1 MDSNLSIFLTATA
14 WTFAVTTVIWVVALL
29 AQGNHSMMDA
39 YYGFGYAVPV
49 WIAFFLSDAASPIAA
64 LLLLMAS
71 MHGCRLGFY
80 LAARWR
86 RYVPVYGG
94 DPRYL
99 DFKTKYSPGYWWK
112 SFFAVM
118 EPQAVLITVVGLPAV
133 VGVLKNRDVATS
145 NEVGVVTVLG
155 LLLFGIGMY
164 FETLGDGQLQ
174 SFLAHENRP
183 ARYLN
188 TGVWTHTRHPHYF
201 GNICSWW
208 GIWLVAV
215 SGNADLWWTA
225 IGPLANTIMLTLI
238 LGVALQDK
246 YMGDRP
252 EYQALMART
261 RALLPLPVKQSPVRS
276 SPAQSPAKEA
286 PVATGHAS
294 ARD

>member
-1 MDSNLSIFLTATA
+1 MDSNLSIFIICTA
-14 WTFAVTTVIWVVALL
+14 WTVGITTIIWVVALL

-49 WIAFFLSDAASPIAA
+49 WIAFVLSDAASPIAA

-71 MHGCRLGFY
+71 MHGCRLGWY

-86 RYVPVYGG
+86 RYVPVHGG

-99 DFKTKYSPGYWWK
+99 EFKAKYSPGYWWK

-133 VGVLKNRDVATS
+133 VGVLENRDVATS
-145 NEVGVVTVLG
+145 DQVSVLTVLG
-155 LLLFGIGMY
+155 LALFGIGMY
-164 FETLGDGQLQ
+164 FEVLGDGQLQ

-201 GNICSWW
+201 GNICTWW
-208 GIWLVAV
+208 GIWIVAV
-215 SGNADLWWTA
+215 SGNQDIWWTVA
-225 IGPLANTIMLTLI
+225 GPIANTIMLTLI

-252 EYQALMART
+252 EYQALMSRT
-261 RALLPLPVKQSPVRS
+261 RALLPLPVKQSPLNYG
-276 SPAQSPAKEA
+276 PAAQAAKEVAHAAGNA
-286 PVATGHAS
+286 P